1 MVFLVSQNL
10 FQFRHK
16 IFVFYYFVGGL
27 LCSLIMSKIFKI
39 HDGIIGTFAGFWDT
53 LAVIAYFLANQNWQ
67 LYISKIHIF
76 GVFRFSIN
84 RHRFSLF
91 FIYVFIK
98 IHLYYFP
105 VPLIDIFHG
114 VALSTFFSFASK
126 FFDSHEFGKITN
138 YVIEKEFELT
148 KCFFSVSVFSFMFL

>member
-1 MVFLVSQNL
+1 MVFLVYRNL

-16 IFVFYYFVGGL
+16 IFVFYFTGGL

-76 GVFRFSIN
+76 GVFRFSSNSYNCEIN

-91 FIYVFIK
+91 LFMYLLKYMIS
-98 IHLYYFP
+98 FP

-138 YVIEKEFELT
+138 T
-148 KCFFSVSVFSFMFL
+148 